1 MVCLPARPLLVGT
14 TLSYRSYNGTIY
26 GGRTRQDERHR
37 LARVLYSLKERDRLS
52 DDSGDEC
59 GYHTV
64 CQDKKSSS
72 RAGEGEK
79 ASTFL
84 LCLRQPKLDF

>member
-1 MVCLPARPLLVGT
+1 MVCLKARPLLAGT
-14 TLSYRSYNGTIY
+14 SLSYCSYNGTIY
-26 GGRTRQDERHR
+26 WGRTTRQNKRHR
-37 LARVLYSLKERDRLS
+37 LARVLYSLKERERDRLF
-52 DDSGDEC
+52 DESGDEC

-84 LCLRQPKLDF
+84 LCLR